1 MLSKNNWREEALINM
16 TTHFSTG
23 VTNVRGKSGGTS
35 LFSGIKQPLITGGST
50 PAEWAYQ
57 DDFITYN
64 DEDWTEIKTGSAYIL
79 SQYPQGWLRIGDA
92 NPAGG
97 EINGIQS
104 PEVFQINT
112 DKKWYFE
119 TSMAITDVS
128 DLNTFVGFGPNAY
141 VDPVALP
148 DDGIGFSHLE
158 DTTTIQFVSR
168 KNGAGTSFTMVDSA
182 GGSNYTFADSTVTT
196 QSATAYNMPDNSVR
210 LGFLFQP
217 AGTELN
223 QTSAQYKLFLN
234 GNCVGTQAATTVPD
248 DLLMELKAFS
258 ESKGTT
264 ANDLYVDYV
273 QTVQQR

>member
-23 VTNVRGKSGGTS
+23 VTNVRGKQGDTS

-79 SQYPQGWLRIGDA
+79 AQYPQGWLRIGDA

-104 PEVFQINT
+104 PEVFQYNAN
-112 DKKWYFE
+112 KLWYFE
-119 TSMAITDVS
+119 TSIAVTDVTE
-128 DLNTFVGFGPNAY
+128 LNTFVGFASNAY

-168 KNGAGTSFTMVDSA
+168 KNGAGTSFTMKDSA
-182 GGSNYTFADSTVTT
+182 AGSTYTFADSTVAT
-196 QSATAYNMPDNSVR
+196 QSATTYAMPDNNVR

-217 AGTELN
+217 AGTELS
-223 QTSAQYKLFLN
+223 QTSAQYKLFLD
-234 GNCVGTQAATTVPD
+234 GKCVGTQAATTVPD
-248 DLLMELKAFS
+248 DLAMEIKAFS
-258 ESKGTT
+258 ESKGTV

>member
-1 MLSKNNWREEALINM
+1 M
-16 TTHFSTG
+16 TTHFSNG
-23 VTNVRGKSGGTS
+23 VTNVRGKDGATS
-35 LFSGIKQPLITGGST
+35 LFSGIKQPLITGGT
-50 PAEWAYQ
+50 APAEWAYQ

-64 DEDWTEIKTGSAYIL
+64 DEDWTQILTGSAFIL

-112 DKKWYFE
+112 GKKWYFE
-119 TSMAITDVS
+119 TSIAITDVTE
-128 DLNTFVGFGPNAY
+128 LNTFVGFASNAY

-158 DTTTIQFVSR
+158 DTTSIQFVSR
-168 KNGAGTSFTMVDSA
+168 KNGAGVSFTVLEA
-182 GGSNYTFADSTVTT
+182 GSTFVQLDSTVAT
-196 QSATAYNMPDNSVR
+196 QSATVYGMPDNSVR

-217 AGTELN
+217 AGSELGVTAD
-223 QTSAQYKLFLN
+223 QFKIFIN
-234 GNCVGTQAATTVPD
+234 GTVSGVLAATTVPD

-258 ESKGTT
+258 ESKGTV
-264 ANDLYVDYV
+264 ANDLFVDYV